1 MECITPQAPGTL
13 WQSAS
18 LTKLSL
24 MENSDR
30 HSEEGNPPGESQT
43 YFYSPPP
50 EALFLH
56 QHRNLLLEVDYKWM
70 SKGQRESRES
80 KLRKK
85 AYLNGMGIKPAA
97 STQSKHFTPSC
108 TFCTFVAV
116 WEQSS

>member
-43 YFYSPPP
+43 PPPSPPTL
-50 EALFLH
+50 EG
-56 QHRNLLLEVDYKWM
+56 HRNLPGRGE
-70 SKGQRESRES
+70 
-80 KLRKK
+80 
-85 AYLNGMGIKPAA
+85 N
-97 STQSKHFTPSC
+97 
-108 TFCTFVAV
+108 
-116 WEQSS
+116 